1 MCRVAEESLVKE
13 GQKCIGEDASR
24 QQVDD
29 AYMLVFTLGDM
40 SPPGIFFGSI
50 AHGRISGNLAIHR
63 SWKKLTTRARV
74 RAVRHQAPSMRQSL
88 E

>member
-40 SPPGIFFGSI
+40 SPHACARHLFREHRPR
-50 AHGRISGNLAIHR
+50 AHIGEFSH
-63 SWKKLTTRARV
+63 S
-74 RAVRHQAPSMRQSL
+74 
-88 E
+88 